1 MEDKKQKI
9 NDGLEYV
16 RAVLEALPVTDVRHC
31 DMKYRAWV
39 NVVEILKLVNTEEG
53 DTNAEHT

>member
-1 MEDKKQKI
+1 MENKQKI

-16 RAVLEALPVTDVRHC
+16 RAVLETLPVTDVHHC

-39 NVVEILKLVNTEEG
+39 NVVEILKLLNSKGDNT
-53 DTNAEHT
+53 DAEHT

>member
-1 MEDKKQKI
+1 MENKQKI

-16 RAVLEALPVTDVRHC
+16 RAVLETIPVTDVHHC

-39 NVVEILKLVNTEEG
+39 NVVEILKLVNAEG
-53 DTNAEHT
+53 GEPDGEHS

>member
-1 MEDKKQKI
+1 MDDKKQKI

-16 RAVLEALPVTDVRHC
+16 RVVLETIPVTDVHHC

-39 NVVEILKLVNTEEG
+39 NVVEILKLI
-53 DTNAEHT
+53 NAEDGEMNGN

>member
-1 MEDKKQKI
+1 MENKQKI

-16 RAVLEALPVTDVRHC
+16 RAVLETIPVTDVHHC

-39 NVVEILKLVNTEEG
+39 NVVEILKLVNAEG
-53 DTNAEHT
+53 AETDAEHA

>member
-1 MEDKKQKI
+1 MENKKKI

-16 RAVLEALPVTDVRHC
+16 RAVLETIPVTDVHHC

-39 NVVEILKLVNTEEG
+39 NVVEILKLVNAEG
-53 DTNAEHT
+53 AEDDGEHS

>member
-1 MEDKKQKI
+1 MDDNKQKI

-16 RAVLEALPVTDVRHC
+16 KAVLETIPVTDVHHC

-39 NVVEILKLVNTEEG
+39 NVVEILRLI
-53 DTNAEHT
+53 NAEAGEPNGN

>member
-1 MEDKKQKI
+1 MEEKKQKI

-16 RAVLEALPVTDVRHC
+16 KAVLEAIPVTDVHHC

-39 NVVEILKLVNTEEG
+39 NVVEILRLVN
-53 DTNAEHT
+53 AEDGEMNGN

>member
-1 MEDKKQKI
+1 MENKRKI

-16 RAVLEALPVTDVRHC
+16 RAVLETIPVTDVHHC

-39 NVVEILKLVNTEEG
+39 NVVEILKLLNSEG
-53 DTNAEHT
+53 ADTNAEHT

>member
-1 MEDKKQKI
+1 MDEKIKKI

-16 RAVLEALPVTDVRHC
+16 KAVLETIPVTDVHHC

-39 NVVEILKLVNTEEG
+39 NVVEILRLVN
-53 DTNAEHT
+53 AEDGEMNGN

>member
-1 MEDKKQKI
+1 MDEKIKKI

-16 RAVLEALPVTDVRHC
+16 KAVLETIPVTDVHHC

-39 NVVEILKLVNTEEG
+39 NVVEILKLVNSEDGEMNG
-53 DTNAEHT
+53 N